1 MSDLASHLHSV
12 DPLRQAILE
21 TQNLRAQQSNGRT
34 HPCCLDFNTSLF
46 QSIRLQK
53 TMPLW
58 TLRLSWLFRTRRAA
72 SILHV
77 VQAIDSEGETPD
89 EETTE
94 FYDHIR
100 KRTES
105 EMERIS
111 QRFTDA
117 EVPCEVK
124 VRVGDRLQEIIDF
137 SSQHAVDLIIMS
149 SHRIDP
155 GNLAETWATLSYK
168 VSVICDCPILL
179 VK

>member
-1 MSDLASHLHSV
+1 MLPRFQHILVPVDSTAKNNAAMDIAFELA
-12 DPLRQAILE
+12 I
-21 TQNLRAQQSNGRT
+21 QNRAS
-34 HPCCLDFNTSLF
+34 
-46 QSIRLQK
+46 
-53 TMPLW
+53 
-58 TLRLSWLFRTRRAA
+58 A

-77 VQAIDSEGETPD
+77 VQAIDSDGETPD

-94 FYDHIR
+94 FYDQIR

-111 QRFTDA
+111 QRFIDA